1 MKTLITFILT
11 AFVVTMS
18 IAQEKNIETK
28 SVELGDLI
36 SFIVDNYNLDS
47 DSQNITFLIQVI
59 MMNFQAKT

>member
-1 MKTLITFILT
+1 MKTLITFILS
-11 AFVVTMS
+11 AFIVTMS

>member
-1 MKTLITFILT
+1 MKTLITFILS